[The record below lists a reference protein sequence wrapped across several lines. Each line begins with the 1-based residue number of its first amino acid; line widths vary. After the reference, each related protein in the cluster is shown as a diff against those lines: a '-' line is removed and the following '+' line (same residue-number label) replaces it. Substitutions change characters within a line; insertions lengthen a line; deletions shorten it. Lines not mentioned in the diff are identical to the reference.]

1 LELIPPSGFYKPLP
15 KFPRVERDIS
25 MLVDENV
32 LCADL
37 EKAIIESGGTIV
49 EKVYIFDLYKGAQVP
64 KGKKSLAYSIWYRS
78 EEKTLTDEEV
88 EKVHKRIIEG
98 LKTGF
103 GAELRE

>member
-1 LELIPPSGFYKPLP
+1 MAHDVFISYPS
-15 KFPRVERDIS
+15 
-25 MLVDENV
+25 EN
-32 LCADL
+32 
-37 EKAIIESGGTIV
+37 
-49 EKVYIFDLYKGAQVP
+49 
-64 KGKKSLAYSIWYRS
+64 KSLAFAIWYCS

>member
-1 LELIPPSGFYKPLP
+1 
-15 KFPRVERDIS
+15 
-25 MLVDENV
+25 MLVDEKV

-37 EKAIIESGGTIV
+37 EKTIIETGGKIV
-49 EKVYIFDLYKGAQVP
+49 EKVYLFDLYRGSQVP
-64 KGKKSLAYSIWYRS
+64 KGKKSLAFAIWYSS